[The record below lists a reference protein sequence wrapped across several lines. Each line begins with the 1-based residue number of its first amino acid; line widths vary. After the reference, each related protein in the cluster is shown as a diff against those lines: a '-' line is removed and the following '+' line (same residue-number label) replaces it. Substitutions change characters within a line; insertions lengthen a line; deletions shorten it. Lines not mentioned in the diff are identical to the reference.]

1 ERRYR
6 HDGDHPEK
14 EELFHEEGQPQAN
27 HQHDSGTQSL
37 QKRERKRVISEELYH
52 REDGIRKKGRGR
64 EEGYNNHVKDN
75 TAEAVST
82 TSTDVDEE
90 GSDDFENT
98 YFTPEENKHPD
109 DFLDE
114 DEIDPDFEPLES
126 PSEPDEEEFEEKY
139 SDSDAVGYVGKNE
152 KTERN
157 SRHTDRST
165 NDGLEYDSDRE
176 SSYQPSMHMENTTGG
191 IYQRDIQTI
200 RKACFYIHED
210 HEGTNVDPLIKKEH
224 MPGNIPRDTVY
235 RLELKMTPQGV
246 PMIAA
251 IYSSAS
257 EDFICGWLPYSNASH
272 TQIERLILAF
282 HFVRVRISWQYSM
295 VNGISEESRT
305 YVGTCVWEAIC
316 DEGYGLNTNLKV
328 GKEEKPRHMST
339 TGSRYGPVSSQIRM
353 EDTSPITRMFR
364 EEEEGKQD

>member
-1 ERRYR
+1 MRRRKEQALNAEVGERHTVAPPSKPNRDQGDPPNDPRDTLMNRSFVPATSQPSWGRVVGLFDAIPAPAEGTKDRKKRETIPAVVASFTQNTNIGEFLGNDPRHYPKYSTTPESPVQAQQHRKGEGLEEKGEPTKIQKDDTLQNAINSERRYR

-210 HEGTNVDPLIKKEH
+210 HEGTQFTD
-224 MPGNIPRDTVY
+224 
-235 RLELKMTPQGV
+235 
-246 PMIAA
+246 
-251 IYSSAS
+251 
-257 EDFICGWLPYSNASH
+257 
-272 TQIERLILAF
+272 
-282 HFVRVRISWQYSM
+282 
-295 VNGISEESRT
+295 
-305 YVGTCVWEAIC
+305 
-316 DEGYGLNTNLKV
+316 
-328 GKEEKPRHMST
+328 
-339 TGSRYGPVSSQIRM
+339 
-353 EDTSPITRMFR
+353 
-364 EEEEGKQD
+364 